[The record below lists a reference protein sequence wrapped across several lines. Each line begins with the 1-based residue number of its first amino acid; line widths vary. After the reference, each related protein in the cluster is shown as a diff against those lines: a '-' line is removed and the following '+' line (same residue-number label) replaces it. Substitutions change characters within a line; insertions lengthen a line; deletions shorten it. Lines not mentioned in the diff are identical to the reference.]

1 MKLKK
6 LLGNNLDSDHHGAR
20 CGALP
25 YRTRPLCPSLPSTEP
40 PSAFRGKNGKGL
52 YVDTRAIIQSCC
64 LNKFLAPIIKTRLW
78 GHDKPCPY
86 NLIESILY
94 HYRRESP
101 FKIEIIPSRHTR
113 LAYSPDSENLLPPGR
128 FSSSSES
135 LTGLQCVSNEA

>member
-1 MKLKK
+1 MKFKK
-6 LLGNNLDSDHHGAR
+6 LPGNNLDSDHHGAR
-20 CGALP
+20 CGELSR
-25 YRTRPLCPSLPSTEP
+25 RTRSLCPSLPSTEP
-40 PSAFRGKNGKGL
+40 PPAFREENGRWF
-52 YVDTRAIIQSCC
+52 YVDTRAIIQGCC
-64 LNKFLAPIIKTRLW
+64 LNKFLALIIKTRLS
-78 GHDKPCPY
+78 GHDKPCPC

-135 LTGLQCVSNEA
+135 LTGLQCVSSEA